1 MRSMNLNEFETAFD
15 VLWREQLSDYD
26 PETDHW
32 TKEGRDNEQKQ
43 QCRDYL
49 LDYARQVQEL
59 GISRRGK
66 NQAQR
71 LWDQLGLD
79 PSALQLPEN
88 IPPPDIERGPDGA
101 PVGRKRDVGRIM
113 YIECKAGGLTGDAR
127 IGRVQFSKSG
137 RTLKYGGRSFRS
149 LNGAGFKSNYYCVET
164 GEEYWISGPKR
175 DGSDR
180 LYGERV
186 PVYIDEDVREEYWTE
201 IRGRPELSQR
211 PSAN

>member
-1 MRSMNLNEFETAFD
+1 MRSMNLNVFETAFD
-15 VLWREQLSDYD
+15 HLWREQLSDYD

-32 TKEGRDNEQKQ
+32 TEEGRDDEQKQ
-43 QCRDYL
+43 QCGDYL

-66 NQAQR
+66 NRAQR

-79 PSALQLPEN
+79 PAALQLPED
-88 IPPPDIERGPDGA
+88 IPPPYIERGPDGH
-101 PVGRKRDVGRIM
+101 PVGRKRDIGRIM

-137 RTLKYGGRSFRS
+137 RTLRYGGRSFRS
-149 LNGAGFKSNYYCVET
+149 LNGGGFKANYYCVET

-186 PVYIDEDVREEYWTE
+186 PVYIDEDVREEYWAE
-201 IRGRPELSQR
+201 IRRLPDNKSRSTL
-211 PSAN
+211 